1 MIVKSSWRMADEE
14 YTDPEER
21 EADVY
26 GDNAR
31 EDLAEND
38 EISPEEE
45 AFMEGY
51 DKNDDFDEKT
61 ENDKYEKAFDEEE
74 AEQDLEEEDFEEEF

>member
-1 MIVKSSWRMADEE
+1 MVVDDDFIESEE
-14 YTDPEER
+14 K

-31 EDLAEND
+31 EELADND

-51 DKNDDFDEKT
+51 DKDMDLDEKT
-61 ENDKYEKAFDEEE
+61 ENDKYEKAF
-74 AEQDLEEEDFEEEF
+74 EEEDSAEEEEDDGEFEEEF

>member
-1 MIVKSSWRMADEE
+1 MADDMNEE
-14 YTDPEER
+14 HEN
-21 EADVY
+21 DVY
-26 GDNAR
+26 GEAR

-51 DKNDDFDEKT
+51 DSNEDFEEKT
-61 ENDKYEKAFDEEE
+61 ENDKYEKAFEDGDSDTSSEEE
-74 AEQDLEEEDFEEEF
+74 FEEEDF

>member
-1 MIVKSSWRMADEE
+1 MVMDDDFIESEE
-14 YTDPEER
+14 KES
-21 EADVY
+21 DVY

-51 DKNDDFDEKT
+51 DKSDDMDDELA
-61 ENDKYEKAFDEEE
+61 NDKYEKAFDEEE
-74 AEQDLEEEDFEEEF
+74 PAAEEEEEDDFEDEF

>member
-1 MIVKSSWRMADEE
+1 MVVDEDFIE
-14 YTDPEER
+14 AEEK
-21 EADVY
+21 ESDVY

-31 EDLAEND
+31 EELADND

-51 DKNDDFDEKT
+51 DKDMDLDEKT
-61 ENDKYEKAFDEEE
+61 ENDKYEKAFEEEE
-74 AEQDLEEEDFEEEF
+74 ADDANNEEEEFEEEF

>member
-1 MIVKSSWRMADEE
+1 MADDDFIEQEE
-14 YTDPEER
+14 K

-51 DKNDDFDEKT
+51 DQNQDFDEDT
-61 ENDKYEKAFDEEE
+61 GNDKYEKAFEDENADDTAG
-74 AEQDLEEEDFEEEF
+74 AEDDEGFDEDF